1 MQFRGYDIRG
11 ASRVLGDLSGCSPE
25 EFGRRLGAAA
35 WEIARFHHTNNPL
48 YRSKLHGSLPQRWE
62 DLPIMTKADFQAA
75 MHTILTDGMNI
86 RDLYL
91 SSTSGSSG
99 HPFSFAKDKFSH
111 ACSWALIKER
121 FGWHGITLASRQARV
136 YGIPLDRRQYLAERL
151 KDVLM
156 NRVRLAVFDLS
167 DEALGRFA
175 RRFRHT
181 SFEYLYGYTNSL
193 VIFARYLLRNG
204 IDLKAW
210 CPSLHLC
217 IATSEMCTPE
227 DRAILTQGLGV
238 RVAVEYGASE
248 VGGIAFENPAGELIV
263 SEENLLLEIVGDD
276 GAPLEDGRP
285 GSILI
290 TDLRNRAMPFIRYRI
305 GDMGTLVSPLP
316 GSPDVRK
323 RLGSLEGRLNDTILL
338 PSGKRAAGMTFYYIS
353 RRVLESSGVLKEFV
367 IHQTGLA
374 DFVFDVVTD
383 RPLERHDED
392 LIHGILDRYLEPGL
406 NLTIRRVPAIERPA
420 SGKIKHFHSEL
431 NP

>member
-1 MQFRGYDIRG
+1 M
-11 ASRVLGDLSGCSPE
+11 
-25 EFGRRLGAAA
+25 
-35 WEIARFHHTNNPL
+35 
-48 YRSKLHGSLPQRWE
+48 
-62 DLPIMTKADFQAA
+62 
-75 MHTILTDGMNI
+75 
-86 RDLYL
+86 
-91 SSTSGSSG
+91 
-99 HPFSFAKDKFSH
+99 
-111 ACSWALIKER
+111 
-121 FGWHGITLASRQARV
+121 
-136 YGIPLDRRQYLAERL
+136 
-151 KDVLM
+151 
-156 NRVRLAVFDLS
+156 
-167 DEALGRFA
+167 
-175 RRFRHT
+175 
-181 SFEYLYGYTNSL
+181 
-193 VIFARYLLRNG
+193 
-204 IDLKAW
+204 
-210 CPSLHLC
+210 
-217 IATSEMCTPE
+217 
-227 DRAILTQGLGV
+227 
-238 RVAVEYGASE
+238 AVEYGASE
-248 VGGIAFENPAGELIV
+248 VGVIAFENPAGELIV